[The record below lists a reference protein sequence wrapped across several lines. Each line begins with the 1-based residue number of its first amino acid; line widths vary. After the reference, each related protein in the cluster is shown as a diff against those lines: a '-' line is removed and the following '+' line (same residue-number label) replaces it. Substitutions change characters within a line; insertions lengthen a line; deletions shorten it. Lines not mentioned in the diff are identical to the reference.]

1 MDIFEI
7 ELNALE
13 HRFVNDHIVSGIT
26 ILPAAAYVEL
36 VLANFEY
43 WNPETG
49 VVMKRVKI
57 NTPMVFQN
65 GETKKVQI
73 KYEYKGDVYN
83 FSVSSMDETSR
94 WLLHVEGQIQEK
106 ACQEILKPEYPQYKN
121 NHGFRLNKDEV
132 YEMYRK
138 AELQYGD
145 FYRCIDSILINDKD
159 VYAELNLNKN
169 SDYLQDYFIVNP
181 ALLDCAFQAAAMPSF
196 YESEDSIFLP
206 YYIEELIYTKSF
218 DDSIICI
225 SNQRKSNF
233 DNSQIK
239 KYDICLCDK
248 NNATCVQIKGLT
260 IKSVGKQKQKNNDI
274 SIPQNSFK
282 SSKYIKLNS
291 DNRNELSIQ
300 GENCIIFCKETALA
314 EQLSKDIKS
323 NGANPLIIK
332 AGNEFRQVSENSFL
346 IRDNLFEDY
355 KKVFNYFFS
364 KYNNISRI
372 IHLTTISNFT
382 IENDTFEDFEKRL
395 DTGLLS
401 IFNIVKA
408 FKELKNTNTGFLNVI
423 TSNAF
428 LISDEEEIC
437 CENASISGLVK
448 SLNMENTG
456 LSCSVSDIDSSFSSE
471 EELSHKVLKVICNKK
486 AAVNNVIRNND
497 WYVPISESIDLL
509 KNEVTDIKEGGVYVI
524 IGGCGG
530 IGLSLAEF
538 IGKYKNVKIVLLN
551 RTRYPEKQD
560 WKRVL
565 DNTENAQLKSKIK
578 RLVNIEI
585 NGAKLFLY
593 TADICN
599 YEDMSTVMGS
609 IEKEVGKINGIIHAA
624 GGLRDKLIV
633 NMSSEDFSSVLK
645 PKVHGLWI
653 LDKLLK
659 SRQLDFLILCSSI
672 VSVIGN
678 RGQANYAAANSY
690 MDAFASKSYK
700 NIKKVISINWSTWTE
715 GMASEEVLKANE
727 NMGLISISK
736 EMGVEAFKRILGS
749 SYKNIAFVPTKED
762 KFDFDKVYLKVMGID
777 NISESV
783 ERTEKPILEE
793 GAINAVKSKD
803 AIQQDIIE
811 ILSIKLALDAVE
823 FDSTTSFTDY
833 GIDSINASEIVEAIN
848 IKFNM
853 EIDPT
858 IFFEYKNVEEISDY
872 IIEGM
877 HEGNVIE
884 NPKKDFS
891 DKNYEIKVQDKIKII
906 LSEVLSI
913 DIEEIDGFAAFS
925 DYGVDSIIVGNI
937 VERIIEEF
945 KVELEPTV
953 FFEYKNI
960 NELSDYVA
968 QITTEE
974 KELHVRDGG
983 ELKEE
988 SKPIQID
995 NIVKEPE
1002 KQYKEEVSSRDIK
1015 TVYDDSDIAIIGY
1028 SCRLP
1033 GAANIEEFWS
1043 NLAAGVNKVE
1053 EIPYD
1058 RIDWQ
1063 GYISGLKEEDSE
1075 KVSCR
1080 WGGFVKDV
1088 DKFDAAFFGISP
1100 NEAKVMDPQ
1109 QRVML
1114 ELAWEALETSGYAQR
1129 SMNTDTGVFV
1139 GSSYN
1144 CYEDIISKSEDTDS
1158 PFLLLGNKAAVIAN
1172 RISYSFGLQGPSEHV
1187 ATLCSSSLIAVTSA
1201 CDSIRSGMCSMA
1213 LAGGIR
1219 LLIPPEHY
1227 MGFSQLSLLSSDGKC
1242 KAFDK
1247 SANGVVPGEGGGFV
1261 MLKSAKKALRDG
1273 DTIYGVIKGYAVN
1286 NNGKS
1291 NGLMAPNPKAQE
1303 QLLLKAYGDSGVNPS
1318 DLWYVETNGTG
1329 TLYGDSLEIKA
1340 LTNVFS
1346 KYTDKKSFCAI
1357 GALKTNI
1364 GHLEPASGIAGILK
1378 ALMSFKYGLLTPNLN
1393 FNEPNALAK
1402 LEDTPFFIAD
1412 KVTGYDRKD
1421 ITKTVAVSSFGMGGS
1436 NAHVILQQP
1445 VGKVQRTQNI
1455 NVPARTSEVILLSAR
1470 TKEALLSMVN
1480 NLKNY
1485 LAKNP
1490 NYITTDH
1497 NIEDISYTLGVGRK
1511 HFNKRIALVCKDV
1524 EQLKDKL
1531 EIISLRGL
1539 DTEIENNNIYSNCKE
1554 QAKQKGSCLFVFP
1567 NEKNLDYETTIKNIT
1582 ALFMEEEDFKQYYQ
1596 KFVNEAGAEN
1606 SKATLELLETKSGS
1620 AFTTLTNYQL
1630 GVAVT
1635 AYQYALAV
1643 LFMKWGI
1650 KPKMAIGAGR
1660 GAVLADIIKAGN
1672 QIYNHKYVFEKVIR
1686 DTNTSSTAETPML
1699 EEKYDIAI
1707 DFGTVEPLYRDDR
1720 SQYCETRITAG
1731 SRQVSGTKFIH
1742 DIVAKLYSSGCE
1754 INWSDYFKSKGQ
1766 IIPLPTYPFE
1776 DKRYWVTLKALKD
1789 NTNKVQRVEQVQ
1801 PNTSRAEKV
1810 VEAVAPIEHDT
1821 VSEKPH
1827 KISGD
1832 EIKDKIID
1840 IFLDEINKS
1849 MGYEKE
1855 EIDINETLDCIGFD
1869 SIISGKVIARYEN
1882 SLNMELDPIELFE
1895 YNTIN
1900 KYAEFLLETYGEQLA
1915 NGLADENVAA
1925 DDVTISEAR
1934 SSEIIETKKTDEIIK
1949 EEIYVKSDDG
1959 CYDIAVIGLAG
1970 RFPGTEEAE
1979 EFFGNL
1985 CEGHTFI
1992 KEIPKDRWNIEE
2004 YYSDDPEELGKTDC
2018 RYGSFIDGIDK
2029 FDPAFF
2035 GISVNKAAM
2044 IDPQQRLMLEV
2055 AWRAVEDAG
2064 YSNGRLAKT
2073 KTGVYIGICNN
2084 EYAHLKSKDYK
2095 NLSPH
2100 LASGNTFSIVANR
2113 ISYVLDVTGPS
2124 LAVDTA
2130 CSSSMVALHN
2140 ACRDILQGECEMGLV
2155 GGVNLTLAP
2164 DNNIIFSKA
2173 RLLSTDGK
2181 VRPFDDYAN
2190 GYIRGEG
2197 VGAVLL
2203 KPLSKAIEA
2212 GDNIHAVIKST
2223 SVMHAGQTNG
2233 LNTPSP
2239 VAQKKTILEAY
2250 KKSGINA
2257 ETISYIEA
2265 HGTGT
2270 KLGDYTEFKALADA
2284 FKQATDKKQFCA
2296 IATTKGNIGHCESAA
2311 GIMALIKVIM
2321 ALKKRKLPPLLNFN
2335 KANRK
2340 INLAGSPFYIND
2352 KLSDWKPN
2360 GDTRRAGINCFGFG
2374 GTNAHV
2380 VVEEYIQKPLYDVNE
2395 CNNNGY
2401 LLVLSSQNE
2410 NTMTEI
2416 YKKIINSIN
2425 RQENRYY
2432 FSNLCY
2438 TLSYGRAH
2446 HKYRVAVESD
2456 SIEGI
2461 KEKLQ
2466 ELVEKGPVRD
2476 RIFYGHKEKTFPE
2489 RILVLNE
2496 AIHKQEDVLNFYNSF
2511 SLYRDSF
2518 DSVLKELPAKY
2529 IQYIKDFI
2537 ESGELKASSNNDFN
2551 VVLTIIHNFCIFNFL
2566 FSLGISFKGIY
2577 SLGTVGVFSSLI
2589 ISKIVKF
2596 NGLEKLITDELTII
2610 NLNDNQTDCKF
2621 MVFNGENLIALDD
2634 ISVTELS
2641 IKDLTEKCNKE
2652 ALAAHINGQSKFE
2665 LTQIDKISTVSL
2677 FRAAIANFYV
2687 KGTEVNWKNYYL
2699 GQQLKIV
2706 SAPGYIFNRKKYW
2719 HT

>member
-1 MDIFEI
+1 MEIFEI

-13 HRFVNDHIVSGIT
+13 HKFVNNHIISGIT

-43 WNPETG
+43 WKPETG
-49 VVMKRVKI
+49 AVLRRIKI
-57 NTPMVFQN
+57 NAPMVFQD
-65 GETKKVQI
+65 GETKKIQI
-73 KYEYKGDVYN
+73 KYECKGDVYN
-83 FSVSSMDETSR
+83 FFVLSMDENSR
-94 WLLHVEGQIQEK
+94 WLVHVEGQVQEK
-106 ACQEILKPEYPQYKN
+106 VCQEELKTEYPQYKN
-121 NHGFRLNKDEV
+121 KDGFSLNKDKV

-138 AELQYGD
+138 AELQYGE

-159 VYAELNLNKN
+159 VYAELNVNKSN
-169 SDYLQDYFIVNP
+169 DYQEDCFIVNP

-206 YYIEELIYTKSF
+206 YYIEELVYNKSF

-225 SNQRKSNF
+225 SNQRKSNL

-239 KYDICLCDK
+239 KYDICLYDK
-248 NNATCVQIKGLT
+248 NGEICVQIKGLT
-260 IKSVGKQKQKNNDI
+260 IKSVGKQKKNI
-274 SIPQNSFK
+274 SVNIPQNSFK
-282 SSKYIKLNS
+282 SSKFIKLSS
-291 DNRNELSIQ
+291 DNIKKSSIQ
-300 GENCIIFCKETALA
+300 GENLIVFCKDNALA
-314 EQLSKDIKS
+314 KQLSKDIKT
-323 NGANPLIIK
+323 NGAYPLIIK
-332 AGNEFRQVSENSFL
+332 AGNEFKQEAENSFI
-346 IRDNLFEDY
+346 IRDNLLEDY
-355 KKVFNYFFS
+355 KKVFNYFFN

-372 IHLTTISNFT
+372 IHLTTLNNFD
-382 IENDTFEDFEKRL
+382 IKKDTYEAFEKRL
-395 DTGLLS
+395 NMGLIS
-401 IFNIVKA
+401 IFNLVKA
-408 FKELKNTNTGFLNVI
+408 FKELKYINTSFLNVI

-428 LISDEEEIC
+428 PISDEEEIC
-437 CENASISGLVK
+437 CENASISGMVK
-448 SLNMENTG
+448 SLNMENMG
-456 LSCSVSDIDSSFSSE
+456 LNCSVTDIDSNFSSE
-471 EELSHKVLKVICNKK
+471 QELSDRVLNVICNTR
-486 AAVNNVIRNND
+486 ATVHNVIRNNH
-497 WYVPISESIDLL
+497 WYVPSSESVNIL

-538 IGKYKNVKIVLLN
+538 IAGYKNVKIVLLN
-551 RTRYPEKQD
+551 RTEYPEKQD
-560 WKRVL
+560 WESILV
-565 DNTENAQLKSKIK
+565 NTENVELKSKIG
-578 RLVNIEI
+578 RLINIEI
-585 NGAKLFLY
+585 SGAKLFLY
-593 TADICN
+593 TVDICSF
-599 YEDMSTVMGS
+599 EDMSTVMGR

-624 GGLRDKLIV
+624 GSLRDKLIV

-659 SRQLDFLILCSSI
+659 TRQIDFLILCSSI
-672 VSVIGN
+672 VSIIGN
-678 RGQANYAAANSY
+678 RGQTNYAAANSY
-690 MDAFASKSYK
+690 MDAFASKAYT

-736 EMGVEAFKRILGS
+736 EMGVEAFKRILDS

-762 KFDFDKVYLKVMGID
+762 KFDFDKVYLKVLGID
-777 NISESV
+777 NISELV
-783 ERTEKPILEE
+783 ERNEKPIVEE
-793 GAINAVKSKD
+793 YAINAIKSKD
-803 AIQQDIIE
+803 TIQQDIIE
-811 ILSIKLALDAVE
+811 ILSIKLGLDAVE

-848 IKFNM
+848 CKFNM

-858 IFFEYKNVEEISDY
+858 IFFEYKNVDEIANY
-872 IIEGM
+872 IFEGKL
-877 HEGNVIE
+877 ERCVIE
-884 NPKKDFS
+884 NPKEDIS
-891 DKNYEIKVQDKIKII
+891 DKNYEIKVQDRIKII

-913 DIEEIDGFAAFS
+913 DKEEIDGFAAFS
-925 DYGVDSIIVGNI
+925 DYGVDSIIAGNI

-960 NELSDYVA
+960 NELSSYVA
-968 QITTEE
+968 QLASEGTELQASGDCEITEP
-974 KELHVRDGG
+974 
-983 ELKEE
+983 
-988 SKPIQID
+988 SNPIQID
-995 NIVKEPE
+995 NIENETKI
-1002 KQYKEEVSSRDIK
+1002 QYKKEASRNDVK
-1015 TVYDDSDIAIIGY
+1015 TVYDDNDIAIIGY

-1033 GAANIEEFWS
+1033 GATNIEEFWS
-1043 NLAAGVNKVE
+1043 NLTAGVNKVE
-1053 EIPYD
+1053 GIPYD
-1058 RIDWQ
+1058 RIDWK

-1080 WGGFVKDV
+1080 WGGFVKDI

-1172 RISYSFGLQGPSEHV
+1172 RISYSFGLQGPSVHV

-1227 MGFSQLSLLSSDGKC
+1227 MGFSQLSLLSPDGKC

-1247 SANGVVPGEGGGFV
+1247 NANGVVPGEGGGFV
-1261 MLKSAKKALRDG
+1261 LLKPANKALQDG

-1286 NNGKS
+1286 NNGRS

-1364 GHLEPASGIAGILK
+1364 GHLEPASGIAGIFK
-1378 ALMSFKYGLLTPNLN
+1378 ALICFKYGLLTPNLN
-1393 FNEPNALAK
+1393 FNEPNQLAK
-1402 LEDTPFFIAD
+1402 LEETPFFIAD
-1412 KVTGYDRKD
+1412 KVTRYDRKD
-1421 ITKTVAVSSFGMGGS
+1421 IPKTVAVSSFGMGGS
-1436 NAHVILQQP
+1436 NAHIILQEP
-1445 VGKVQRTQNI
+1445 VGNVRSTQNI
-1455 NVPARTSEVILLSAR
+1455 NVPERTAMVIPLSAR

-1480 NLKNY
+1480 NFKNY
-1485 LAKNP
+1485 LAKNTFD
-1490 NYITTDH
+1490 ITADD
-1497 NIEDISYTLGVGRK
+1497 NIEDISYTLGAGRK

-1531 EIISLRGL
+1531 EIISLRGIG
-1539 DTEIENNNIYSNCKE
+1539 TEIENNNIYSNCTE
-1554 QAKQKGSCLFVFP
+1554 RGNQTGSCLFIFP
-1567 NEKNLDYETTIKNIT
+1567 DVKNLDCETTIKNIT
-1582 ALFMEEEDFKQYYQ
+1582 ALFLEEGDFKEYYQ

-1606 SKATLELLETKSGS
+1606 SKAILGLLENKGGS

-1630 GVAVT
+1630 VVAVT
-1635 AYQYALAV
+1635 AYQYALAA
-1643 LFMKWGI
+1643 LFIKWGI
-1650 KPKMAIGAGR
+1650 KPKMAIGEGR
-1660 GAVLADIIKAGN
+1660 SAVLADIIKTDN
-1672 QIYNHKYVFEKVIR
+1672 QVYSAEYVFGKVFR
-1686 DTNTSSTAETPML
+1686 ATNDNATSGKAML

-1707 DFGTVEPLYRDDR
+1707 DFGVVESLYRDNR

-1731 SRQVSGTKFIH
+1731 SRQSSGTKFIH

-1754 INWSDYFKSKGQ
+1754 INWSDYFKSRGQ
-1766 IIPLPTYPFE
+1766 IIPLPSYPFE
-1776 DKRYWVTLKALKD
+1776 DKRYWVTLKSLKD
-1789 NTNKVQRVEQVQ
+1789 NTNSVKGMGQIQ
-1801 PNTSRAEKV
+1801 PSASGAEK
-1810 VEAVAPIEHDT
+1810 EAEAFAPIHQHV

-1827 KISGD
+1827 KIN
-1832 EIKDKIID
+1832 EEVIKEKIID
-1840 IFLDEINKS
+1840 IFLDEVNKS
-1849 MGYEKE
+1849 LGYEKE
-1855 EIDINETLDCIGFD
+1855 QIDINETLDCIGFD

-1882 SLNMELDPIELFE
+1882 SLNIELDPTELFQ
-1895 YNTIN
+1895 YNTIS
-1900 KYAEFLLETYGEQLA
+1900 KYAEFLFEMYGEQLVR
-1915 NGLADENVAA
+1915 GLADGHEDADNVI
-1925 DDVTISEAR
+1925 TSEAKT
-1934 SSEIIETKKTDEIIK
+1934 SEAIETTKADEI
-1949 EEIYVKSDDG
+1949 
-1959 CYDIAVIGLAG
+1959 YDIAVIGLAG

-1985 CEGHTFI
+1985 CEGYSSI
-1992 KEIPKDRWNIEE
+1992 KEIPKERWNIEE

-2018 RYGSFIDGIDK
+2018 RYGSFLDDIDK

-2035 GISVNKAAM
+2035 SISVNKAAM
-2044 IDPQQRLMLEV
+2044 IDPQQRLMQEV
-2055 AWRAVEDAG
+2055 AWRAEEDAG

-2084 EYAHLKSKDYK
+2084 EYAHIKTKDYK

-2124 LAVDTA
+2124 MAVDTA

-2140 ACRDILQGECEMGLV
+2140 ACRDIISGECEMGLV

-2181 VRPFDDYAN
+2181 VRPFDDNAN

-2250 KKSGINA
+2250 KKSGIDV

-2270 KLGDYTEFKALADA
+2270 KLGDYAEFKALTDA
-2284 FKQATDKKQFCA
+2284 FKQATDRKQFCA

-2321 ALKKRKLPPLLNFN
+2321 ALKMRKLPPLLNFE
-2335 KANRK
+2335 KTNRK

-2352 KLSDWKPN
+2352 KLSDWQPN

-2374 GTNAHV
+2374 GTNAHI
-2380 VVEEYIQKPLYDVNE
+2380 VVEEYTEKSPYSANK
-2395 CNNNGY
+2395 CNNIGY
-2401 LLVLSSQNE
+2401 LLTLSSQSE
-2410 NTMTEI
+2410 NKLTEN
-2416 YKKIINSIN
+2416 YAKIINSIN

-2432 FSNLCY
+2432 FENLCY

-2466 ELVEKGPVRD
+2466 EMVKKGPVSD
-2476 RIFYGHKEKTFPE
+2476 KIFYGHKDKTLPE
-2489 RILVLNE
+2489 RILVIDE
-2496 AIHKQEDVLNFYNSF
+2496 AFHEQADVLNFYNSF
-2511 SLYRDSF
+2511 SLYRNYF
-2518 DSVLKELPAKY
+2518 DNVLKELPAEY
-2529 IQYIKDFI
+2529 MQCIKDFI
-2537 ESGELKASSNNDFN
+2537 ESGELKASSNNEFN
-2551 VVLTIIHNFCIFNFL
+2551 LVLTIIHNFCIFNL
-2566 FSLGISFKGIY
+2566 LLSLGVSFKGIY

-2589 ISKIVKF
+2589 ISAIVKIS
-2596 NGLEKLITDELTII
+2596 GLKKLLTNEITTI
-2610 NLNDNQTDCKF
+2610 NLNDNQTDCKLIGSDG
-2621 MVFNGENLIALDD
+2621 VNLITLDD
-2634 ISVTELS
+2634 SNMTELS
-2641 IKDLTEKCNKE
+2641 IKDLMDKCNKE
-2652 ALAAHINGQSKFE
+2652 TLRAHMSGQSKFE

-2677 FRAAIANFYV
+2677 FRAAIANFYAS
-2687 KGTEVNWKNYYL
+2687 GTEINWKNYYL
-2699 GQQLKIV
+2699 GQQLKVV